1 MVPAHHILD
10 IWVCHFDHWV
20 EIFQPILQQCKEL
33 PPMYLLLADVIV
45 LLPESP
51 VLLFSS
57 QYQSPYTFTDCL
69 APCNTGIKEGVVKA
83 LQT

>member
-1 MVPAHHILD
+1 
-10 IWVCHFDHWV
+10 
-20 EIFQPILQQCKEL
+20 
-33 PPMYLLLADVIV
+33 MYLLLADVIV